1 MTEDWKELSKAASRE
16 QDPRKLLELVEQLDR
31 ALERCERKIKKER
44 DPGENDKVS
53 ESNLYRMPEL
63 GDVPLSA

>member
-16 QDPRKLLELVEQLDR
+16 QDPKKLLELVERLDR
-31 ALERCERKIKKER
+31 ALERCEKKIKKGR
-44 DPGENDKVS
+44 DPRENNKVS